1 MKSGTAE
8 VVYLNKED
16 VQKAIQKYN
25 NRELDGKNLSA
36 SIYGSGAGQVNGG
49 LEKDC
54 LHLVVDVRWTGLEK
68 DCFHLELCKTLE
80 GG

>member
-54 LHLVVDVRWTGLEK
+54 LHL
-68 DCFHLELCKTLE
+68 ELCKTLE